1 MRLYTNTNLQFFL
14 MFLQEISLSH
24 VKDLVKNSSEG
35 ESTAQVPGIQEKK
48 HVALLSQLPLADL
61 TKVLKEII
69 LHERDLTEQDT
80 IGKSN

>member
-1 MRLYTNTNLQFFL
+1 M
-14 MFLQEISLSH
+14 SH

-35 ESTAQVPGIQEKK
+35 EATARAPCIQEKRN
-48 HVALLSQLPLADL
+48 AELLSLLPLADL

-80 IGKSN
+80 IGKLNTSSGA